1 MRVAIAGG
9 HGKIAL
15 LLTKEL
21 EAVGDEVVSLIRNP
35 DHAADVET
43 AGGEPRIVDLEE
55 ASAEQIAAEIGTA
68 DAIVFAAG
76 AGPGSG
82 LERKETV
89 DYAAATKMVEV
100 GKALDVKRFLMISS
114 MAANA
119 GNAGDDV
126 FDVYLRAKGR
136 ADDVLRKS
144 GLTYVIVRP
153 GRLTDEPGTGMVELG
168 ESVDRGEIPR
178 ADVATVLGQCLRAEA
193 IADRILEVVAGE
205 TPIAEAVTWAGDPG
219 LARPG
224 ASGLDE
230 AGIPRA

>member
-9 HGKIAL
+9 HGKIGL

-21 EAVGDEVVSLIRNP
+21 EATENEVVSLIRNP

-43 AGGEPRIVDLEE
+43 AGGEPRILDLEE
-55 ASAEQIAAEIGTA
+55 ASPEQIAAEIGTA

-82 LERKETV
+82 VERKETV
-89 DYAAATKMVEV
+89 DYEAAAKMIEV
-100 GKALDVKRFLMISS
+100 GKALDVKRFVMVSS
-114 MAANA
+114 MNANS
-119 GNAGDDV
+119 GNSGDDV

-136 ADDVLRKS
+136 ADEALRSS

-168 ESVDRGEIPR
+168 ESVERGEIPR
-178 ADVATVLGQCLRAEA
+178 ADVATVLAQCLRAEA
-193 IADRILEVVAGE
+193 IANRIFEVVAGE
-205 TPIAEAVTWAGDPG
+205 TSIADAVAWAGSATT
-219 LARPG
+219 ARHDIYPQ
-224 ASGLDE
+224 
-230 AGIPRA
+230 R

>member
-1 MRVAIAGG
+1 MRVAVAGG

-21 EAVGDEVVSLIRNP
+21 EATGNEVVSLIRNP

-43 AGGEPRIVDLEE
+43 AGGEPRILDLED
-55 ASAEQIAAEIGTA
+55 ATPEQIAEEVGTV

-82 LERKETV
+82 VERKESV
-89 DYAAATKMVEV
+89 DYEAAAKMVEV
-100 GKALDVKRFLMISS
+100 GKKLDVKRFVMVSS
-114 MAANA
+114 MSANP
-119 GNAGDDV
+119 GNSGDDV

-136 ADDVLRKS
+136 ADQVLRDS

-153 GRLTDEPGTGMVELG
+153 GRLTDDPGTGMVELG

-178 ADVATVLGQCLRAEA
+178 ADVAIVLANCLRAEA
-193 IADRILEVVAGE
+193 IANHILEVVSGE
-205 TPIAEAVTWAGDPG
+205 VPIAEAIAWVGSAGT
-219 LARPG
+219 ARHDIV
-224 ASGLDE
+224 S
-230 AGIPRA
+230 